1 MENKVMESA
10 RGGPRFKKG
19 ERTGFARS
27 VTYEW
32 RPERGEG
39 ASHVGS
45 DGRGFRH
52 K

>member
-27 VTYEW
+27 VTYEL
-32 RPERGEG
+32 E
-39 ASHVGS
+39 A
-45 DGRGFRH
+45 
-52 K
+52 